1 MNQAELLEVEPVE
14 IDAFIGAV
22 RARWGYDFSEY
33 SRPSFRRRVLRA
45 VEREGLDSISELQG
59 RVLRDRHALERFIGH
74 ASVGFTSMFRDPEFY
89 RAFREEVVPQ
99 LRTWPFLRIWHAGCS
114 TGEEVYSLAI
124 LLEEEGLYDRCRIYA
139 TDVSQVLVDQARTG
153 VFPLR
158 VMKGYTQQYLA
169 SGGQRAFSSWY
180 QADDRSAV
188 FDPRLR
194 RNVVFS
200 VHNLVSDGVF
210 NQFHVVLC
218 RNVLIYFSPPLR
230 DRVHT
235 LLHASVERFGYLGV
249 GTKETVAHT
258 PVADRYEELAGD
270 VRLYRKLS

>member
-1 MNQAELLEVEPVE
+1 MTQAELLEVEPVE

-74 ASVGFTSMFRDPEFY
+74 ASVGFTSMFRDPDFY
-89 RAFREEVVPQ
+89 RVFREEVVPQ

-139 TDVSQVLVDQARTG
+139 TDVSQVLVDQARKG

-169 SGGQRAFSSWY
+169 AGGQRAFSSWY

-188 FDPRLR
+188 FDPKLR

-218 RNVLIYFSPPLR
+218 RNVLIYFSPALR

-235 LLHASVERFGYLGV
+235 LLHASVERFGYLGL

-258 PVADRYEELAGD
+258 PLADRYDELDGD
-270 VRLYRKLS
+270 VRLYRKLA

>member
-1 MNQAELLEVEPVE
+1 MSQAELLEVEPVE

-169 SGGQRAFSSWY
+169 SGGKRAFSSWY

-258 PVADRYEELAGD
+258 PVADHYEELAGD